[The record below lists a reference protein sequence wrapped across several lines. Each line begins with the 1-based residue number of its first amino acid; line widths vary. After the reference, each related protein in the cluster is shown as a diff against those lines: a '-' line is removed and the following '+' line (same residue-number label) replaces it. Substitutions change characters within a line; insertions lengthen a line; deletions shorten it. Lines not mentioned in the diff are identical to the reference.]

1 MRLISNMICV
11 LLLVAIVLTSSG
23 CCVLSGYGMKNAQIE
38 AKKKHDA
45 FHKSVM
51 DAMERAQ

>member
-1 MRLISNMICV
+1 
-11 LLLVAIVLTSSG
+11 VA
-23 CCVLSGYGMKNAQIE
+23 GYGMKNAQIE